1 MQLNSEMASMTD
13 SGAITGMDARED
25 GVYITYIPSTGA
37 DAVTKKLGEPDIQ
50 SKNFSTSPPSNGTVS
65 TFDLTSIPN
74 YNNLVLWKNLFPVYN
89 ATIYHPKTDGSGG
102 GTIRWAYNAE
112 TGRLTFTTSGT
123 LLVKYGTGSL
133 TVSCTVYYY
142 L

>member
-1 MQLNSEMASMTD
+1 MASMTD